1 MAGEAPSPAQ
11 PLPQTPI
18 LLQRPQPPPC
28 LPRARQT
35 RERQLGPLPGPGLL
49 LGKGPPMSSSCGES
63 RAEKREL
70 ANCSQD
76 PESLGK
82 PALGRGKVGCPR
94 RAAGG
99 AGMKQAAD

>member
-1 MAGEAPSPAQ
+1 
-11 PLPQTPI
+11 
-18 LLQRPQPPPC
+18 
-28 LPRARQT
+28 
-35 RERQLGPLPGPGLL
+35 
-49 LGKGPPMSSSCGES
+49 MSSSCGKS

-94 RAAGG
+94 RAEGG